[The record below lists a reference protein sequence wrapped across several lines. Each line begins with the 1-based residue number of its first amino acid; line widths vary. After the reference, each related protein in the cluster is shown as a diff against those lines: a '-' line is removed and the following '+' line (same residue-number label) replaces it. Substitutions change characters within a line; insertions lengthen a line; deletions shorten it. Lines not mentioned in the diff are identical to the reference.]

1 MTDQTTKNQT
11 TKHSPEK
18 NDDQISEFLKVDSL
32 LIFL

>member
-18 NDDQISEFLKVDSL
+18 NDDQISEFLKDSL